1 MCGTSN
7 EDFRSALSV
16 GPPENNLSWV
26 LLYNKY
32 IEMFHSIIEGF
43 VEAQVG

>member
-7 EDFRSALSV
+7 EDFRFALSV
-16 GPPENNLSWV
+16 RPPENNLSLV
-26 LLYNKY
+26 LLFNKY

-43 VEAQVG
+43 VEGQVG